1 MAAFKIN
8 RVKGENMSRG
18 LSALIV
24 LISAVVVLA
33 ACSSDDGVVPPVPD
47 AAPSEAG
54 SERFVEIANF
64 TLPDIV
70 VSTGTIVTWSNEDSA
85 PHTTTSGENGVFDG
99 DGWNSPTLSQYST
112 FSFTFNDAGVFKYT
126 CRIHSNMSGSVT
138 VQ

>member
-1 MAAFKIN
+1 MN
-8 RVKGENMSRG
+8 RR
-18 LSALIV
+18 LIALIA
-24 LISAVVVLA
+24 LLTAVVVLA
-33 ACSSDDGVVPPVPD
+33 ACSSDDEVVPPVPD
-47 AAPSEAG
+47 AAPSVAG
-54 SERFVEIANF
+54 AERLVEIANF

-85 PHTTTSGENGVFDG
+85 PHTTTAGENGVFDG

-112 FSFTFNDAGVFKYT
+112 FSFTFNEAGVFKYT